1 MGMEI
6 HSFASPPVPLPH
18 RNRHQFILAQQIQP
32 RPVNKWFRHLMFDLF
47 GD

>member
-18 RNRHQFILAQQIQP
+18 RNRHHFILAQQIQP